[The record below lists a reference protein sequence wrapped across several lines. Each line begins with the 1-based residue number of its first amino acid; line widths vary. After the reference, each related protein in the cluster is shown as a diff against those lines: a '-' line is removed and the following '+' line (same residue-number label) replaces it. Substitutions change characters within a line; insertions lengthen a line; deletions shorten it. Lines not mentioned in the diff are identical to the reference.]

1 MCIVKWKLFS
11 CAWLFA
17 TPWSIQSKLSRPEHW
32 SGLPI
37 PSSGNLSNPE
47 IKPRSPALHVVSLP
61 AEPPGK
67 PKNTG
72 VGSLSLLQG
81 IFLTQESSR
90 GLLHCRRTL
99 YQLSYQGSQ
108 RMCIVL
114 NIWFLYLTIGQHQI
128 WGNFSQYSSNSF
140 WRFSPLWG
148 LVLLWISLKS
158 AEIACSLTESG
169 LLTYC
174 SKGYCTAETLTGHL
188 TKEKFL

>member
-1 MCIVKWKLFS
+1 MVYTVQTLQARTLEWVAYPFFRESFQPRDQTQVSCIACGFFTSW
-11 CAWLFA
+11 A
-17 TPWSIQSKLSRPEHW
+17 TREAQEHW
-32 SGLPI
+32 S
-37 PSSGNLSNPE
+37 
-47 IKPRSPALHVVSLP
+47 
-61 AEPPGK
+61 
-67 PKNTG
+67 

-174 SKGYCTAETLTGHL
+174 SKGYCTAETLTWHL